1 MTEMLAIDFGG
12 SKVALGIVSDAGQVR
27 ARQRF
32 AIDPSMDAH
41 DVMAQAMTCA
51 VALLKSDLN
60 RSTAGVGVASPG
72 VIRDNGISFA
82 PNVPGWESLRLRH
95 VVEEALDLPTVA
107 LNDARAAT
115 LAEVRWGVLRDV
127 DNGLHVNLGTGLSVG
142 IVLNGQVVAGAHD
155 AAGEIGYMQLEPGRS
170 HQRAGHRYGTAPLEE
185 RFGGRGLGQ
194 RASAEFGRSL
204 SAAELFQESKTD
216 VAVATFLSD
225 ELHALAMHITNLAIA
240 LDPEVVSL
248 GGGLLRSGELIVPVV
263 RDSTDRCVPF
273 PPTVTVATF
282 ADDGPLVGAAA
293 AAFASLAV
301 GAP

>member
-12 SKVALGIVSDAGQVR
+12 SKVALGIVSDTGEVR
-27 ARQRF
+27 ERQRF
-32 AIDPSMDAH
+32 AIDPSMDANH
-41 DVMAQAMTCA
+41 VMAQAMTCA
-51 VALLKSDLN
+51 ATLLKSDVG
-60 RSTAGVGVASPG
+60 RSIVGVGVASPG

-95 VVEEALDLPTVA
+95 LVEEALDISTVA

-115 LAEVRWGVLRDV
+115 LAEVRWGALRDV
-127 DNGLHVNLGTGLSVG
+127 DNGLHVNVGTGLSVG
-142 IVLNGQVVAGAHD
+142 IVLNGHVVAGAHD
-155 AAGEIGYMQLEPGRS
+155 AAGEIGYMQLEPGRPD
-170 HQRAGHRYGTAPLEE
+170 RAASRRDSTAPLEE
-185 RFGGRGLGQ
+185 RFGGRGLGH
-194 RASAEFGRSL
+194 RASAEFGRNL
-204 SAAELFQESKTD
+204 SAAELFREAKTD
-216 VAVATFLSD
+216 VALATFLSV
-225 ELHALAMHITNLAIA
+225 ELRALAMHITNLAII

-248 GGGLLRSGELIVPVV
+248 GGGLLRSAELIVPVV
-263 RDSTDRCVPF
+263 RDSTDRCAPF